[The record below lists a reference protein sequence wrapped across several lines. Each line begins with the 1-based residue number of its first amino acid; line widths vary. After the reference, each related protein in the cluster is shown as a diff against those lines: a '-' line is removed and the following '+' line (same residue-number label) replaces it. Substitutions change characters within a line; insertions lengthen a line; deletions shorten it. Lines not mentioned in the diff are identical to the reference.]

1 MKTFLA
7 FATISLVLWPQ
18 LLLAQAAEMIEL
30 TREVVQTERKMIVSA
45 NMAFSDEESQQFWPV
60 YNNYQSDIREVNDR
74 RVELVRSYLEDY
86 DTLNDEQAEKMIR
99 EFLAIEVDRLSLKR
113 SYIRKFK
120 KTLSQKKVLRFYQID
135 NKLDTIIDFDLAR
148 GIPLAR

>member
-1 MKTFLA
+1 MKTSLA

-18 LLLAQAAEMIEL
+18 LLFAQAAEVIEL

-45 NMAFSDEESQQFWPV
+45 NMSFSDEESRQFWPV

-86 DTLNDEQAEKMIR
+86 DTFSDEQAEKMIR

-113 SYIRKFK
+113 SYIRKFR

-135 NKLDTIIDFDLAR
+135 NKLDAIIDFDLAR
-148 GIPLAR
+148 GVPLAR